1 MSGYAQQ
8 TLRLLIRYGWLKC
21 SSVLLVVTDHLIAA
35 QAQQSSESAE
45 TELGTHFKGE
55 DMAQQT
61 TTRAKPEPS
70 QPIVTVEDIDEALVY
85 TSLNTRRDDNWH
97 RWADALLDQRNRIAR
112 SGPRRETR
120 VTHANEYPER

>member
-1 MSGYAQQ
+1 MTFASF
-8 TLRLLIRYGWLKC
+8 I
-21 SSVLLVVTDHLIAA
+21 LVVAKCAITRLADHGCRVL
-35 QAQQSSESAE
+35 S
-45 TELGTHFKGE
+45 FKGE

-61 TTRAKPEPS
+61 KPRAKPEPA
-70 QPIVTVEDIDEALVY
+70 QPIVTLADIDEALVY

-120 VTHANEYPER
+120 VMQPNEYPER

>member
-1 MSGYAQQ
+1 MAFASF
-8 TLRLLIRYGWLKC
+8 I
-21 SSVLLVVTDHLIAA
+21 LVVAKCACTRLADIGCRVFAF
-35 QAQQSSESAE
+35 Q
-45 TELGTHFKGE
+45 GE

-61 TTRAKPEPS
+61 TTRAKPDPA

-120 VTHANEYPER
+120 VMQPNEYPER

>member
-1 MSGYAQQ
+1 MAFASF
-8 TLRLLIRYGWLKC
+8 I
-21 SSVLLVVTDHLIAA
+21 LVVAKCAITRLADDGCRVL
-35 QAQQSSESAE
+35 S
-45 TELGTHFKGE
+45 FKGE

-61 TTRAKPEPS
+61 TTRAKPDPA

-85 TSLNTRRDDNWH
+85 TSLRAQRDDDWH

-120 VTHANEYPER
+120 VMQPNEYPER